1 MADPPS
7 PRPGDQVVR
16 RARPEPVTVDLAE
29 AEPEPVRLTSPLILV
44 YAFAAIIAVGAVAL
58 LLPFASEEPG
68 WTPFMTAFFTSTSAV
83 TVTGLVVVETS
94 SAWTPFGKGVILA
107 LIQIGGLGIMTLSAG
122 LFQVLGR
129 RMGLRDQVTLAVE
142 STGRPSAAGALILAK
157 RIAVMVFVVE
167 LLGFIALSIRFSF
180 DYPLPDA
187 LWNAFFHAI
196 SAFNNAGFI
205 LLGDDLGGFHT
216 DASFMLV
223 SAVLIILGSIS
234 FVVISDMMDN
244 RRRARQMTLDTKLVL
259 STTFLLW
266 IVGMVVILA
275 AEYAN
280 DATFGPLDIPDKLT
294 NSFFESVSGRT
305 AGISA
310 SVSDMHH
317 YTWLFLMA
325 MMFIGGASG
334 STAGGI
340 KVNTLGVLLAS
351 ALSTIRGRT
360 RTEVFDRQIPTR
372 QVEYAATLA
381 MFGVVV
387 VMALCFVLL
396 VVEDGSPIELI
407 FEAISAFGTN
417 GNSTGVTPTLSTGG
431 QVLIIFAMF
440 LGRVGPLTLALLL
453 AQRRRP
459 VVRYFAQEGVRI
471 G

>member
-1 MADPPS
+1 
-7 PRPGDQVVR
+7 
-16 RARPEPVTVDLAE
+16 
-29 AEPEPVRLTSPLILV
+29 
-44 YAFAAIIAVGAVAL
+44 
-58 LLPFASEEPG
+58 
-68 WTPFMTAFFTSTSAV
+68 
-83 TVTGLVVVETS
+83 VETS

-129 RMGLRDQVTLAVE
+129 RMGLQDQVTLAVE
-142 STGRPSAAGALILAK
+142 STGKPTAGGALQLAK

-180 DYPLPDA
+180 DYPLADA
-187 LWNAFFHAI
+187 VWNAFFHAI
-196 SAFNNAGFI
+196 SAFNNAGFL

-216 DASFMLV
+216 DSSFMLV
-223 SAVLIILGSIS
+223 SPALIILGSIS

-244 RRRARQMTLDTKLVL
+244 RRRPRQMTLDTKLVL
-259 STTFLLW
+259 TTTFLLW

-275 AEYAN
+275 AEYTN
-280 DATFGPLDIPDKLT
+280 DATLGPLNIPDKLT
-294 NSFFESVSGRT
+294 NSFFESVSGRS

-317 YTWLFLMA
+317 YTWLILMG
-325 MMFIGGASG
+325 MMFVGGASG

-351 ALSTIRGRT
+351 ALSTLRGRA
-360 RTEVFDRQIPTR
+360 RTKVFDRQIPTR

-381 MFGVVV
+381 LFGIVVV
-387 VMALCFVLL
+387 VALCFLVL
-396 VVEDGSPIELI
+396 VVENGRPIELI
-407 FEAISAFGTN
+407 FEMISAFGTN

-431 QVLIIFAMF
+431 QLLIIFAMF

-459 VVRYFAQEGVRI
+459 VVRSFAQEGVRI

>member
-1 MADPPS
+1 M
-7 PRPGDQVVR
+7 
-16 RARPEPVTVDLAE
+16 
-29 AEPEPVRLTSPLILV
+29 
-44 YAFAAIIAVGAVAL
+44 
-58 LLPFASEEPG
+58 
-68 WTPFMTAFFTSTSAV
+68 
-83 TVTGLVVVETS
+83 VVETS

-142 STGRPSAAGALILAK
+142 STGKPTAGGALQLAK

-180 DYPLPDA
+180 DYPLADA
-187 LWNAFFHAI
+187 VWNAFFHAI
-196 SAFNNAGFI
+196 SAFNNAGFL

-223 SAVLIILGSIS
+223 SAGLIILGSIS

-244 RRRARQMTLDTKLVL
+244 RRRPRQMTLDTKLVL
-259 STTFLLW
+259 TTTFLLW
-266 IVGMVVILA
+266 VVGMMVILA
-275 AEYAN
+275 AEYTN
-280 DATFGPLDIPDKLT
+280 DATLGPLDIPQKLT
-294 NSFFESVSGRT
+294 NSFFESVSGRS

-317 YTWLFLMA
+317 YTWLILMG

-351 ALSTIRGRT
+351 ALSTLRGRA

-381 MFGVVV
+381 MFGIVVV
-387 VMALCFVLL
+387 VALCFLL
-396 VVEDGSPIELI
+396 LAVENGRPIELI
-407 FEAISAFGTN
+407 FEMISAFGTN

-431 QVLIIFAMF
+431 QLLIIFAMF

-459 VVRYFAQEGVRI
+459 VVRSFAQEGVRI

>member
-1 MADPPS
+1 M
-7 PRPGDQVVR
+7 
-16 RARPEPVTVDLAE
+16 AE

-44 YAFAAIIAVGAVAL
+44 YAFAAIIAVGSIAL

-142 STGRPSAAGALILAK
+142 STGKPTAGGALQFAK

-180 DYPLPDA
+180 DYPLADA
-187 LWNAFFHAI
+187 VWNAFFHAI
-196 SAFNNAGFI
+196 SAFNNAGFL

-223 SAVLIILGSIS
+223 SAGLIILGSIS

-244 RRRARQMTLDTKLVL
+244 RRRPRQMTLDTKLVL
-259 STTFLLW
+259 TTTFLLW

-275 AEYAN
+275 AEYTN
-280 DATFGPLDIPDKLT
+280 DATLGPLNIPDKLT
-294 NSFFESVSGRT
+294 NSFFESVSGRS

-317 YTWLFLMA
+317 YTWLILMG
-325 MMFIGGASG
+325 MMFVGGASG

-351 ALSTIRGRT
+351 ALSTLRGRA

-381 MFGVVV
+381 MFGIVVV
-387 VMALCFVLL
+387 VALCFLVL
-396 VVEDGSPIELI
+396 VVEDGRPIELI
-407 FEAISAFGTN
+407 FETISAFGTN

-431 QVLIIFAMF
+431 QLLIIFAMF

-459 VVRYFAQEGVRI
+459 VVRSFAQEGVRI

>member
-16 RARPEPVTVDLAE
+16 RARPQPVTVDLAD
-29 AEPEPVRLTSPLILV
+29 AEPEPDHLTSPLILV
-44 YAFAAIIAVGAVAL
+44 YAFAAIIVVGSIAL

-83 TVTGLVVVETS
+83 TVTGLVVVETAA
-94 SAWTPFGKGVILA
+94 AWTPFGKGVILA

-129 RMGLRDQVTLAVE
+129 RLGLRDQVTLAVE
-142 STGRPSAAGALILAK
+142 ATGKASGAGALQLAK

-187 LWNAFFHAI
+187 VWNAFFHAI
-196 SAFNNAGFI
+196 SAFNNAGFL

-234 FVVISDMMDN
+234 FVVISDMMDS
-244 RRRARQMTLDTKLVL
+244 RRRLRQLTLDTKLVL
-259 STTFLLW
+259 ATTLFLW
-266 IVGMVVILA
+266 VVGMVVILG

-280 DATFGPLDIPDKLT
+280 EATLGPLGVGDKLT
-294 NSFFESVSGRT
+294 NAFFESVSGRT

-317 YTWLFLMA
+317 YTWLVLMA

-340 KVNTLGVLLAS
+340 KVNTLGVLLVS
-351 ALSTIRGRT
+351 ALSTVRGRT

-381 MFGVVV
+381 MLGVMV

-396 VVEDGSPIELI
+396 VIEDASPIALI
-407 FEAISAFGTN
+407 FETISAFGTN

-431 QVLIIFAMF
+431 QLLIIFAMF
-440 LGRVGPLTLALLL
+440 LGRVGPLTIALIL

>member
-1 MADPPS
+1 M
-7 PRPGDQVVR
+7 
-16 RARPEPVTVDLAE
+16 AE

-44 YAFAAIIAVGAVAL
+44 YAFAAIIAVGSIAL

-142 STGRPSAAGALILAK
+142 STGKPTAGGALQLAK

-180 DYPLPDA
+180 DYPLADA
-187 LWNAFFHAI
+187 VWNAFFHAI
-196 SAFNNAGFI
+196 SAFNNAGFL

-223 SAVLIILGSIS
+223 SAGLIILGSIS

-244 RRRARQMTLDTKLVL
+244 RRRPRQMTLDTKLVL
-259 STTFLLW
+259 TTTFLLW

-275 AEYAN
+275 AEYTN
-280 DATFGPLDIPDKLT
+280 DATLGPLNIPDKLT
-294 NSFFESVSGRT
+294 NSFFESVSGRS

-317 YTWLFLMA
+317 YTWLILMG
-325 MMFIGGASG
+325 MMFVGGASG

-351 ALSTIRGRT
+351 ALSTLRGRA

-381 MFGVVV
+381 MFGIVVV
-387 VMALCFVLL
+387 VALCFLVL
-396 VVEDGSPIELI
+396 VVEDGRPIELI
-407 FEAISAFGTN
+407 FETISAFGTN

-431 QVLIIFAMF
+431 QLLIIFAMF

-459 VVRYFAQEGVRI
+459 VVRSFAQEGVRI